1 MDRVRRISRNWLPI
15 SIAPNA
21 CDLEVSVIDN
31 DSIHSLMFPCRKIGK
46 KWFNALTNI
55 QIEIHPTHWRTW
67 RRDSRPRK
75 GHLDNEK

>member
-1 MDRVRRISRNWLPI
+1 MDKVRRIFGNWLPI

-31 DSIHSLMFPCRKIGK
+31 NSIHSLMFPCRKSGT

-55 QIEIHPTHWRTW
+55 QIEVHPTHWRTW
-67 RRDSRPRK
+67 RGDSRLRK
-75 GHLDNEK
+75 WDLDNEK